1 MYELHIQDITY
12 KNILTQVKFD
22 WSQGEKLALMG
33 PNGSGKSTLARI
45 IAGIIQQES
54 GEVVLDQD
62 EAILSWDELAHWRTI
77 GFVGQHPRRQTI
89 GATVAEELG
98 FGLLNLGMSAVEVKE
113 KVERLATQIGLK
125 EQLQQSPATLSGG
138 ERQRLVIAAILALQP
153 AFLILDESLSMLDL
167 KARKRI
173 FDLLDLQSP
182 IKSNCIINEE
192 TNESSNLFA
201 STYPYLGIG
210 QLWITHDPEIAL
222 EADRLLVL
230 NEGRIIE
237 QGDPSHI
244 LYDEERCRKY
254 GIRGLYDSRNQE
266 YASIRGYADK
276 LLHITALG
284 NKCSGKHLSP
294 IKIQSNVLVWEKA
307 EYQNKVFLDQFVKK
321 NEFIGIVGPSG
332 AGKTTLLESSLG
344 LVTPITGSFQ
354 AFDESI
360 PIPSKQL
367 RNQIRLLQQEAG
379 EYLLGRTVF
388 DEVFYTAGK
397 EDRVSNQESYE
408 KYLAQMS
415 IPKNQWQLDPQQLS
429 GGERQKIA
437 LAAALQTKPKIVL
450 FDEPLIGL
458 DLRGREQFRVFL
470 KEYQKNHTI
479 LYVTHDLGEITDLAT
494 RLWLIEKGEVTLD
507 CKIEDWFKEREHLR
521 HAGVKY

>member
-1 MYELHIQDITY
+1 MYKLHIQDITY

-22 WSQGEKLALMG
+22 WSQGEKIALMG

-45 IAGIIQQES
+45 IAGLIQQAS
-54 GEVVLDQD
+54 GEVVIDQD
-62 EAILSWDELAHWRTI
+62 EAVLSWDELPHWRMI

-98 FGLLNLGMSAVEVKE
+98 FGLLNLGLSAAEVKE
-113 KVERLATQIGLK
+113 KVKRLAAEIGLG

-173 FDLLDLQSP
+173 FNLLDVQSS
-182 IKSNCIINEE
+182 IKSNHIIDKK
-192 TNESSNLFA
+192 SKVASNLF
-201 STYPYLGIG
+201 SNICPHLGMG

-222 EADRLLVL
+222 EADRLLIL

-237 QGDPSHI
+237 QGDPGHI
-244 LYDEERCRKY
+244 LNDEEWCHKY
-254 GIRGLYDSRNQE
+254 GIRSLYDSCKQE
-266 YASIRGYADK
+266 HSCIRGYAGESAY
-276 LLHITALG
+276 ITDSG
-284 NKCSGKHLSP
+284 NKNNDKYLSP
-294 IKIQSNVLVWEKA
+294 IKVASNVLVWKKA
-307 EYQNKVFLDQFVKK
+307 EYENKVLLDQSVKK

-332 AGKTTLLESSLG
+332 AGKTTLLESTLG
-344 LVTPITGSFQ
+344 LVTPIKGSFE
-354 AFDESI
+354 AFDDSKF
-360 PIPSKQL
+360 IPSKQR

-388 DEVFYTAGK
+388 DEVFYTSSKG
-397 EDRVSNQESYE
+397 DRLSNKESYE
-408 KYLAQMS
+408 GYLTQMS
-415 IPKNQWQLDPQQLS
+415 IPKNQWHRDPQQLS

-437 LAAALQTKPKIVL
+437 FAAALQMKRKIIL
-450 FDEPLIGL
+450 FDEPMIGL
-458 DLRGREQFRVFL
+458 DLKGREQFRTYL
-470 KEYQKNHTI
+470 KKYLENHTI

-494 RLWLIEKGEVTLD
+494 RLWLIEKGRVTLD
-507 CKIEDWFKEREHLR
+507 CKIEDWLKEREHLR
-521 HAGVKY
+521 QAGVKC